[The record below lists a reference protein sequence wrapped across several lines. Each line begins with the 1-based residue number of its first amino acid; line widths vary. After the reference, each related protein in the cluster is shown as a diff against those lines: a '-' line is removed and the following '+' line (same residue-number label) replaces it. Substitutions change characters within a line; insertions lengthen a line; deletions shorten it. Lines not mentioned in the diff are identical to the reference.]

1 MRKRRRSKA
10 LSDSSSSAAASSEDG
25 RDINTCPSLIV
36 APASIIENWCEELS
50 KWGHFL
56 MEKATSSTMEHL
68 AAVAKERKVELV
80 LCSYDTMRTFSDA
93 LSEIEWEIIVW
104 DEGHR

>member
-1 MRKRRRSKA
+1 
-10 LSDSSSSAAASSEDG
+10 
-25 RDINTCPSLIV
+25 
-36 APASIIENWCEELS
+36 
-50 KWGHFL
+50 